1 MLQVISEKT
10 FEEEVLQSS
19 QPVLVHFWAPWCG
32 LCRMINPMLL
42 KLQTNPGQPI
52 KIVTVNADENFKL
65 ANTYRLR
72 NLPTLLLFEDG
83 NLLKRLDNFHGR
95 EGLFN
100 SIEKLISFDFT
111 KSPC

>member
-1 MLQVISEKT
+1 MLKAISEKV
-10 FEEEVLQSS
+10 FEQEVLQSS

-42 KLQTNPGQPI
+42 KLQTKPKQPI
-52 KIVTVNADENFKL
+52 KLVTVNADENFRL

-83 NLLKRLDNFHGR
+83 NLLKRLDDFNGR
-95 EGLFN
+95 EGMLQ
-100 SIEKLISFDFT
+100 SLEKIVSLDF
-111 KSPC
+111 KQSA